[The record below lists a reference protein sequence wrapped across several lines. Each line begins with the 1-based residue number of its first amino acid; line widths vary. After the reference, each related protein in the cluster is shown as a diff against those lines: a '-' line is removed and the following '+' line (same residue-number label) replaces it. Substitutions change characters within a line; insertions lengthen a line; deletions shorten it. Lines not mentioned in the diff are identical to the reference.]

1 MNKHHLAK
9 HNEAMTS
16 DRGLRIWMKIAL
28 CNFRKKFLTF
38 FSIRIFPVLLLQ
50 CCMPAGLDGWNSH
63 VCMSHL
69 LFLIYSYA
77 QALDLDTQW
86 AKIRKKVRYEKCQ
99 NKICI
104 DNIRSDIRLVNRVQL
119 SSHLAWI
126 FTIHGTTSTCLG
138 RLYSGIWCRHQSVFA
153 RPIILYRF
161 FKTWNSLHEVTIS
174 SNDVEKKFKQNL
186 EFLSILKILM
196 IIHFFVNREKCFQTC
211 FVTLRGRPACTGRSG
226 HQSPPTATAPPRR
239 QHQQKI
245 SAASLSCCWIF

>member
-1 MNKHHLAK
+1 MICQIGCSKIDSYFKGLFPISNISKPAFFLLQSPHTNTSSNKSKTYQKILVLLLKYYFRMNKHHLAK

-126 FTIHGTTSTCLG
+126 FTIHGT
-138 RLYSGIWCRHQSVFA
+138 
-153 RPIILYRF
+153 
-161 FKTWNSLHEVTIS
+161 
-174 SNDVEKKFKQNL
+174 
-186 EFLSILKILM
+186 
-196 IIHFFVNREKCFQTC
+196 
-211 FVTLRGRPACTGRSG
+211 
-226 HQSPPTATAPPRR
+226 
-239 QHQQKI
+239 
-245 SAASLSCCWIF
+245 IFPF